1 MNSEGRESPPPFRDL
16 LSEFLTIPK
25 PSLEQQKKLKP
36 ARVLTSQE
44 NLQIL
49 QERETERKEQEDLK
63 RKRKEERE
71 KKAKEREK
79 IKKEKEMKRKEKEE
93 KRKERARQQ
102 QEKKMKRS
110 VANRGRHATEQ
121 VLQEE
126 TGNDFELESSPE
138 HTPEQLPG

>member
-79 IKKEKEMKRKEKEE
+79 IKKEKEE

>member
-1 MNSEGRESPPPFRDL
+1 MKAEKAPLPFWDL

-36 ARVLTSQE
+36 ARVLTCQE

-49 QERETERKEQEDLK
+49 QERERERKEQEDLK

-79 IKKEKEMKRKEKEE
+79 IRKEEVKRKEKEE

-110 VANRGRHATEQ
+110 VTNRGRHATEQ
-121 VLQEE
+121 VL
-126 TGNDFELESSPE
+126 
-138 HTPEQLPG
+138 